1 LRGSASG
8 FRHQVKAVQPEGKDY
23 IECEFDCDPK
33 KQYFESRVFEIF
45 PPVLE
50 GEKNPEL
57 RTYCRAS
64 APTGVQLDPTK
75 PMYDELASKCV
86 HRTPTERFAV
96 YRGAAKSER
105 DMTFSWQT
113 IGGFATLRIDL
124 GAVSAAVSP
133 QNLVPLPGFNW
144 LSVVD
149 ASSLGL
155 ALLSL
160 DTLTPLT
167 PTLY

>member
-1 LRGSASG
+1 
-8 FRHQVKAVQPEGKDY
+8 
-23 IECEFDCDPK
+23 
-33 KQYFESRVFEIF
+33 
-45 PPVLE
+45 
-50 GEKNPEL
+50 
-57 RTYCRAS
+57 
-64 APTGVQLDPTK
+64 
-75 PMYDELASKCV
+75 MYDELASKCV

-105 DMTFSWQT
+105 DMTFSWQS